1 MSYNSKYSGE
11 QVESL
16 LDQVASGGG
25 GGSSDSDRKEVIY
38 WSFTDGPIEDMRPN
52 VVYWYEADNE
62 VIINSFEAPPE
73 EVDSYDE
80 FIVVVVFNAGGGSG
94 GGAGEASL
102 TLPSNVI
109 WANGNIP
116 DVSTAI
122 HWELS
127 ISRISDGYGFDRYF
141 AVLTPFKEVE

>member
-16 LDQVASGGG
+16 LDRVASGGG

-52 VVYWYEADNE
+52 VVYWYDANTE

-73 EVDSYDE
+73 GVDSYDE
-80 FIVVVVFNAGGGSG
+80 FTVVVGFGAGGTGG
-94 GGAGEASL
+94 GGASYSL
-102 TLPSNVI
+102 TLPSNVM

-116 DVSTAI
+116 DVSTAYY
-122 HWELS
+122 WELS
-127 ISRISDGYGFDRYF
+127 ISRISDGYGLDRYF